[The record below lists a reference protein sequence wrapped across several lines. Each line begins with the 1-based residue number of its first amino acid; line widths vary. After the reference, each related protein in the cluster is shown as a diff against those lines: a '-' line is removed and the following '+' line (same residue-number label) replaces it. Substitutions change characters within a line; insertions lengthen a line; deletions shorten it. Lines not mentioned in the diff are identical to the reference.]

1 MPELVDHRPL
11 THASPRCCW
20 QIHPNRLNPGL
31 NPSGPCKARETKPT
45 KLKLLTGTARAH
57 RINPHEP
64 QPKVARPKAPGH
76 LTEAALAEWDRIIVE
91 LVALGILTNLDRG
104 ALAAYCQAYGRWSA
118 AEKAL
123 ARMADHDAVTD
134 GLIVKTKSGNLIQNP
149 LVGAAN
155 KAMAD
160 MVRYAAEFGLTPSAR
175 TRVTGMSD
183 AAPNPF
189 AAFDE
194 GFA

>member
-1 MPELVDHRPL
+1 M
-11 THASPRCCW
+11 APR
-20 QIHPNRLNPGL
+20 
-31 NPSGPCKARETKPT
+31 GPKPKPT

-64 QPKVARPKAPGH
+64 APDAAAPDPPEH
-76 LTEAALAEWDRIIVE
+76 LTDAARQEWDRVVVD
-91 LVALGILTNLDRG
+91 LVALGILSDLDRG

-118 AEKAL
+118 AETAL
-123 ARMADHDAVTD
+123 ARMAARDAMTD

-175 TRVTGMSD
+175 TRVAGMSD
-183 AAPNPF
+183 AGPNPF
-189 AAFDE
+189 AELDE
-194 GFA
+194 WYER